1 MKGLKTD
8 LSNYTPIF
16 LLPLFLSL
24 WKSFSWSNK
33 RILQSNSDFRKIT
46 QQIHI
51 SLFWKTKF
59 VGKVLMIVY
68 KAFDMI
74 NHDILLKK
82 LNIVGFTDHTVKW
95 FQSNLSNRKFTVNS
109 NNYFSKFL
117 STSCSMW
124 QGSMLLIYFSWPTL
138 IIWRWQLNVID
149 SCMLMTNA

>member
-117 STSCSMW
+117 SISCSMRKD
-124 QGSMLLIYFSWPTL
+124 QCFSFIFL
-138 IIWRWQLNVID
+138 DQR
-149 SCMLMTNA
+149 